1 MVYTHDILLYNV
13 IFTYTYWYANTVKQ
27 IPFDIEL
34 EILKG
39 RTQNIFCQY
48 KLYIMTYL
56 HRYNYTREFD
66 LKGIPP
72 GYHNYTCI

>member
-1 MVYTHDILLYNV
+1 MVYTLDMLFYNIII

-39 RTQNIFCQY
+39 CSQNIFRQY
-48 KLYIMTYL
+48 KSYIMKYL
-56 HRYNYTREFD
+56 HWY
-66 LKGIPP
+66 
-72 GYHNYTCI
+72 